1 MTSGST
7 LKYGPRPK
15 IPMPLLTKS
24 GMKPDQLKSMSGA
37 ARLEHQR
44 IAWPNS
50 GDCRSSTST
59 MSERYRPMKIGNCK
73 NTGRQPPS
81 GLILFLRY
89 SSCIACDR
97 FCMSF
102 LYFSL
107 MRSISGL
114 RACMR
119 AMFCVCLKLIGN
131 IAPRTSTVSMMIA
144 MP

>member
-1 MTSGST
+1 
-7 LKYGPRPK
+7 
-15 IPMPLLTKS
+15 MPWPLVMNS
-24 GMKPDQLKSMSGA
+24 GMMADQFQSMSGA
-37 ARLEHQR
+37 ARFEHQR
-44 IAWPNS
+44 MAWPNS

-59 MSERYRPMKIGNCK
+59 ISDRYSPMKIGNCR
-73 NTGRQPPS
+73 NTGKQPPS
-81 GLILFLRY
+81 GLILCLRY
-89 SSCIACDR
+89 SSCVACDF
-97 FCMSF
+97 FCMSV

-131 IAPRTSTVSMMIA
+131 MQPRTSTVSMMIA